1 MSQQSSGPPA
11 WFWGGFAVVCICTF
25 IWMHFDTERRKSENI
40 LIYGRSDIPTDR
52 IRTDRIISVKETSK
66 GGDIGVIGG
75 GKKGPRGFRTAERK
89 MYEVTYEDE
98 NGVIRTK
105 TMSSDPTR

>member
-11 WFWGGFAVVCICTF
+11 WFWGGIAIAIICTF
-25 IWMHFDTERRKSENI
+25 IWMHFDMERRKSEGTFM
-40 LIYGRSDIPTDR
+40 YGRSDIP
-52 IRTDRIISVKETSK
+52 TDRIISVKETSK

-75 GKKGPRGFRTAERK
+75 GKKGPRGFMTAERK
-89 MYEVTYEDE
+89 RYEVTYEDE